1 MNTKEKM
8 VGAVCAK
15 ITGGSVDEDWGG
27 LCPACDV
34 EGGCLAIAEAVLD
47 ELMEPGEGII
57 NAEYERRY
65 DGCVGVDENQ
75 AKAVI
80 KRDWQAMLQAM
91 KEGK

>member
-1 MNTKEKM
+1 MSDKERL
-8 VGAVCAK
+8 AR
-15 ITGGSVDEDWGG
+15 
-27 LCPACDV
+27 
-34 EGGCLAIAEAVLD
+34 AIALARGVENPPPGFLVMQEELVEAVLD
-47 ELMEPGEGII
+47 AMMEPGEGII

-65 DGCVGVDENQ
+65 DGCVGVDKNQ